1 MVMKQIS
8 KSISLCA
15 VVEKRIK
22 TNDIEQLEI
31 VKNVLKSRL
40 ATPVGW
46 HMQGLP
52 LLISMMMSV
61 FSFALIISS
70 GWTYMVYWMNVSE
83 RAAAS
88 GILPAA
94 LLYSAAIITSM
105 YFVARGYLIALI
117 IYIGLTFITTIGSLL
132 FFLMA
137 VTSLV
142 MSSESSSPSLIIVA
156 LSLIFS
162 LIALKCINSSMFRR
176 AVALFLHNRV
186 WRKQLNI
193 ESAIRE

>member
-31 VKNVLKSRL
+31 VKNGLKSRL
-40 ATPVGW
+40 VTPVRW

-193 ESAIRE
+193 ESAIRG

>member
-1 MVMKQIS
+1 
-8 KSISLCA
+8 
-15 VVEKRIK
+15 
-22 TNDIEQLEI
+22 
-31 VKNVLKSRL
+31 
-40 ATPVGW
+40 
-46 HMQGLP
+46 MQGLP

-132 FFLMA
+132 FF
-137 VTSLV
+137 
-142 MSSESSSPSLIIVA
+142 
-156 LSLIFS
+156 
-162 LIALKCINSSMFRR
+162 
-176 AVALFLHNRV
+176 
-186 WRKQLNI
+186 
-193 ESAIRE
+193 